1 MNRILLVEDEPGFAE
16 RFADIV
22 RSDPEFELIGIAPN
36 CATARA
42 MLAKEKP
49 AILLAD
55 LGLPDGSGIDIIRE
69 TATRY
74 PDCDILVVT
83 VFGDEDH
90 VLASIEAGASG
101 YVLKDI
107 IPDEFLGLLRQLRA
121 GGSPISP
128 VSARKLLARFKS
140 DAGRSPEAK
149 RDATPPPAAIEAK
162 GGILS
167 PRETEVLTY
176 IAKGFSFNE
185 IAELLDMSAHT
196 VTTHVKRIYQKLAV
210 HSRGEAVYE
219 ATQMGLLRH

>member
-16 RFADIV
+16 RFAAIV
-22 RSDPEFELIGIAPN
+22 RSDPEFELIGVAPN

-42 MLAKEKP
+42 MLAADKP
-49 AILLAD
+49 DILLAD

-74 PDCDILVVT
+74 PDCDIMVVT

-101 YVLKDI
+101 YVLKDS

-128 VSARKLLARFKS
+128 VIARKLLARFKS
-140 DAGRSPEAK
+140 DAGRP
-149 RDATPPPAAIEAK
+149 IEAK
-162 GGILS
+162 PDAAPALAAKAGILS
-167 PRETEVLTY
+167 PRETEVLSY